1 MLEVEISVGL
11 EVPLGC
17 LSFPL
22 CSCGSLVMS
31 HLGDVDLSM
40 PRALLGPGV
49 GTAQG
54 VLVKS
59 PVAVFNHKAQE
70 QCESPLRAPPELQGI
85 ILPHFV
91 KYFMSLAL
99 LLCLCGLKGH

>member
-1 MLEVEISVGL
+1 
-11 EVPLGC
+11 
-17 LSFPL
+17 
-22 CSCGSLVMS
+22 MS

-59 PVAVFNHKAQE
+59 PVAVFNHRISVRVP
-70 QCESPLRAPPELQGI
+70 CEPLLNFRI
-85 ILPHFV
+85 
-91 KYFMSLAL
+91 
-99 LLCLCGLKGH
+99 